1 MTKTVVQLQL
11 MASADILQYIPPETL
26 GMIQKKDDHPLFRA
40 YIVGE
45 EGNAT
50 PRIVGGGSK
59 VLNWL
64 RSAISTMVQ
73 KLQYGT
79 KIFLN
84 HGTTNEHTGRTVVG
98 ELVGKALEYVG
109 GKMQAIAVT
118 YIYPQHRDVPADAAS
133 IEAEIEIDP
142 SGRSNVVEGVHI
154 QNITGI
160 AVGDSRLVK
169 TAFPAAG
176 LVAQL
181 QAFETQGNEN
191 QGGRMTVEQLKEEI
205 VKGRVKPSEVFSR
218 EELIRDEIV
227 RDHTLEQL
235 KGEYVLRMKTK
246 EKLEALEKEVPEKM
260 AKLEKEN
267 KDLRQ
272 ARASDRAQS
281 ISQAIISERKMPEN
295 KAKFVALQMP
305 KFAVEGDAVDDA
317 ALKAQLNKFID
328 AQIDEFGKLEAVFKP
343 GNGNTG
349 GDNGKGKESGS
360 DGKTGSDDLIKT
372 I

>member
-1 MTKTVVQLQL
+1 MSKTVVQLQL

-84 HGTTNEHTGRTVVG
+84 HGATNEHSGRTVVG

-142 SGRSNVVEGVHI
+142 SGRSNIVEGVHI
-154 QNITGI
+154 QKITGI

-176 LVAQL
+176 LISQL

-191 QGGRMTVEQLKEEI
+191 QGGNRMDLTIEQVRDFIML
-205 VKGRVKPSEVFSR
+205 RRLTPSEVFNEDAITRDTTVRSKIKAEFDMR
-218 EELIRDEIV
+218 ERLQKEFD
-227 RDHTLEQL
+227 DL
-235 KGEYVLRMKTK
+235 KKNGTDRVT
-246 EKLEALEKEVPEKM
+246 KLET
-260 AKLEKEN
+260 EN
-267 KDLRQ
+267 KGLKQ
-272 ARASDRAQS
+272 TIVTGKAQS
-281 ISQAIISERKMPEN
+281 ISQAIIAERKMPEN

-305 KFAVEGDAVDDA
+305 KFAVEGDIVDDTA
-317 ALKAQLNKFID
+317 IKAQLNKFID
-328 AQIDEFGKLEAVFKP
+328 TQIDEFGKLEAVFTP
-343 GNGNTG
+343 GSGSTG

-360 DGKTGSDDLIKT
+360 DGKSGSDDLIKT
-372 I
+372 V